1 MKTMKNSKVA
11 AITLAALL
19 LSGCSAKPET
29 KVDVK
34 PNERV
39 ASAENE
45 VKEDEGKP
53 PENLVKKEYFVPLEL
68 SSAVQA
74 TMSGNSYPSYANPD
88 IISYDDLRAVNIKY
102 YGFDDKVHEDG
113 VLIVNKD
120 IAEEVGDI
128 FEELLEKKY
137 PIQRIT
143 MIDDYNADDDKSM
156 KANNTSA
163 FCYREIAGTD
173 VLSNH
178 SFGRAIDV
186 NPLQNPQVTSKGKIS
201 PEEGRPYVDRSVNRK
216 GMIQKGDDCY
226 NAFVSRGWTWGG
238 DWNSTKDYQHFEKV
252 VNK

>member
-1 MKTMKNSKVA
+1 
-11 AITLAALL
+11 
-19 LSGCSAKPET
+19 
-29 KVDVK
+29 
-34 PNERV
+34 
-39 ASAENE
+39 
-45 VKEDEGKP
+45 
-53 PENLVKKEYFVPLEL
+53 
-68 SSAVQA
+68 
-74 TMSGNSYPSYANPD
+74 
-88 IISYDDLRAVNIKY
+88 
-102 YGFDDKVHEDG
+102 
-113 VLIVNKD
+113 
-120 IAEEVGDI
+120 
-128 FEELLEKKY
+128 
-137 PIQRIT
+137 